1 MATEISPAMSW
12 KGSFKTTIRH
22 TIMPLIAGAAMA
34 ALQSAQEGKFDLAQM
49 KTAAVT
55 ALIAGIIR
63 WLQFFATEQ
72 KVAQ

>member
-1 MATEISPAMSW
+1 MSEISPKMSW
-12 KGSFKTTIRH
+12 KGSLKTTIRH

-34 ALQSAQEGKFDLAQM
+34 ALQSVQEGKFDLGQM

-55 ALIAGIIR
+55 ALIAGVVR

-72 KVAQ
+72 QVPQ